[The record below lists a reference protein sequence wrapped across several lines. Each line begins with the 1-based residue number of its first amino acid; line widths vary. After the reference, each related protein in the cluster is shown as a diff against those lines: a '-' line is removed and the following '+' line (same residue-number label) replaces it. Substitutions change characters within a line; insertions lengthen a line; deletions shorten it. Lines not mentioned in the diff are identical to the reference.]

1 MNRFNGYTEDE
12 LNYIK
17 ENYNNMT
24 CNEIANKLGKKSG
37 SVSYVINKLGLVKQK
52 HNSWTEE
59 EIQYLKD
66 NYHCMTAKELS
77 EHLNHTVHAINT
89 KKDKLGI
96 RRSDKWTKSDV
107 EFLRNNYNTMTYEE
121 IGIKL
126 NRTPS
131 AICAK
136 CFDLNLYKKSPV
148 WTDYELSFLRNNYS
162 EINLEDLSEHLGRT
176 ANAVKLKAERIG
188 LKKYPYTCDYHF
200 FDNIDTEEKAYWLGF
215 LTADGWISKAADSN
229 AGVTGIEL
237 QYGDIGHLKKFN
249 QSIGGN
255 YKITDRWRNC
265 LISTNPD
272 KVNHTCV
279 LRIFSLVM
287 YNSLVKFGFT
297 NNKTFDCSIPE
308 LRRDLIRHFM
318 RGYFDGDGCFA
329 YTDKSFSINFITAS
343 SLLNK
348 DIAKLLDSINISYTQ
363 QNYVNNFDTTMY
375 MTYIYRIKDKIRFL
389 DWIYKDC
396 NIYLDRKYQKYIN
409 VKNYIH
415 SIWPRHAE
423 MYGQKYSAEEI
434 GNAEMPIRV
443 EGCV

>member
-1 MNRFNGYTEDE
+1 MNRFNGYTENE

-24 CNEIANKLGKKSG
+24 CNEIANKLGKKPG

-66 NYHCMTAKELS
+66 NYHCMTSKELS

-136 CFDLNLYKKSPV
+136 CFYLNLYKKSPV
-148 WTDYELSFLRNNYS
+148 WNDYELSFLRNNYS
-162 EINLEDLSEHLGRT
+162 EINLKDLSEHLGRT

-215 LTADGWISKAADSN
+215 LTADGWISKSADSN

-265 LISTNPD
+265 LISTNQD

-279 LRIFSLVM
+279 LRIFS
-287 YNSLVKFGFT
+287 
-297 NNKTFDCSIPE
+297 
-308 LRRDLIRHFM
+308 
-318 RGYFDGDGCFA
+318 
-329 YTDKSFSINFITAS
+329 
-343 SLLNK
+343 
-348 DIAKLLDSINISYTQ
+348 
-363 QNYVNNFDTTMY
+363 
-375 MTYIYRIKDKIRFL
+375 
-389 DWIYKDC
+389 
-396 NIYLDRKYQKYIN
+396 
-409 VKNYIH
+409 
-415 SIWPRHAE
+415 
-423 MYGQKYSAEEI
+423 
-434 GNAEMPIRV
+434 
-443 EGCV
+443 